1 MIIFTTKE
9 KLLQWLTDEAKKT
22 QLSAGGQDVY
32 LLAHSDDG
40 VTWGIVKNGILTVE
54 KGTSAPLSPK
64 TLQQA
69 RLFNINGEL
78 LLWRKEDEFKLQFLP
93 KNSADDT
100 NRIEEQQLL
109 WGDTGEPK
117 GEFTLMSEG
126 VQGLHHAPPLT
137 DYQQGHSPILTVHH
151 YIAYDDEGQAYIK
164 QSRLVDLK
172 WSISKR
178 GKHHDA

>member
-1 MIIFTTKE
+1 MITFTTKE
-9 KLLQWLTDEAKKT
+9 KLLQWLTDEAKKP
-22 QLSAGGQDVY
+22 QLSAGGQDVF

-40 VTWGIVKNGILTVE
+40 VTWGIVKDGALIVE
-54 KGTSAPLSPK
+54 KETSATLSPT

-69 RLFNINGEL
+69 RLFNRNGEL
-78 LLWRKEDEFKLQFLP
+78 LLWRKKDEFKLQFLP
-93 KNSADDT
+93 KNSVDDT
-100 NRIEEQQLL
+100 NHIEEQQAL
-109 WGDTGEPK
+109 WGDAGEPK

-151 YIAYDDEGQAYIK
+151 YIAYDDEGQAYIE

-172 WSISKR
+172 WSTSKR
-178 GKHHDA
+178 GEIS